1 MLYPTY
7 MPSLSHIG
15 GPHNVWDPPVCE
27 WPDIYV
33 GYTIYLLHTHT
44 HKPKILAQQQKL
56 LIGDSKAKKK
66 IETNQPILPKT
77 NNLAL

>member
-1 MLYPTY
+1 MCGTRQSVSDPTY
-7 MPSLSHIG
+7 MPG
-15 GPHNVWDPPVCE
+15 TP
-27 WPDIYV
+27 
-33 GYTIYLLHTHT
+33 YTCSTHT

>member
-1 MLYPTY
+1 MCGTCQSVSDPTY
-7 MPSLSHIG
+7 MPG
-15 GPHNVWDPPVCE
+15 
-27 WPDIYV
+27 
-33 GYTIYLLHTHT
+33 THTHT

>member
-1 MLYPTY
+1 MCGTRQSVSDPTY
-7 MPSLSHIG
+7 MPG
-15 GPHNVWDPPVCE
+15 TP
-27 WPDIYV
+27 
-33 GYTIYLLHTHT
+33 YTCSTHTHTHT

-56 LIGDSKAKKK
+56 LIDDSKAKKK